1 MGLHTSIETNIKLSE
16 YNYAWPLS
24 RSRWAWEFL
33 RRNPEFQNVASV
45 YAGKNISD
53 RMVCNGI
60 VVFRAAGDQSV
71 AEEWGLSFLPDIQQN
86 GFDAMVFWSGTQYP
100 RTVTVQVTPRAVHE
114 IDEIFA
120 QSLRYGRIIHLTDTA
135 GREHLLVKGNG
146 RVVQVGCSGL
156 SLLSLEPVRVKLTI
170 DTISN
175 FDEAIAVIN
184 RTKGLFAEDFSKDDP
199 EWTRET
205 TAFRNAL
212 IALDCH
218 AAGLTHFDTA
228 CVIYGQQAAE
238 EAWSDTGRAMKDEMK
253 RALTRGRELRDG
265 GYRQL
270 LKPERV

>member
-1 MGLHTSIETNIKLSE
+1 MIGQSGVSPFEHSDEMACSVRYSSFKSAIFSATEPKCS
-16 YNYAWPLS
+16 
-24 RSRWAWEFL
+24 
-33 RRNPEFQNVASV
+33 PEGACD
-45 YAGKNISD
+45 AISD
-53 RMVCNGI
+53 
-60 VVFRAAGDQSV
+60 
-71 AEEWGLSFLPDIQQN
+71 
-86 GFDAMVFWSGTQYP
+86 
-100 RTVTVQVTPRAVHE
+100 
-114 IDEIFA
+114 
-120 QSLRYGRIIHLTDTA
+120 
-135 GREHLLVKGNG
+135 
-146 RVVQVGCSGL
+146 
-156 SLLSLEPVRVKLTI
+156 
-170 DTISN
+170 

>member
-1 MGLHTSIETNIKLSE
+1 MGLQTAIEAKIKLSD

-33 RRNPEFQNVASV
+33 RRNPDFRNTASV

-71 AEEWGLSFLPDIQQN
+71 AEEWGLSFLPDINQN

-120 QSLRYGRIIHLTDTA
+120 QSLRYGRIIHLTGTA

-175 FDEAIAVIN
+175 FDEAIAIIN

-212 IALDCH
+212 VALDCH

-238 EAWSDTGRAMKDEMK
+238 QAWSETGRAMKDEMK